1 MEARHASDRA
11 DQREAA
17 ASESRKPFSRFTR
30 DRLAEI
36 DAQLEE
42 HADWG
47 LFGPES
53 VAWKIHSHPI
63 TIVGGFRA
71 LMIQALH
78 PLAMAG
84 VTQFSDYKT
93 DPLGRFR
100 RTAQYVHHVVFSDT
114 DSAHEAAAIV
124 RRVHERIN
132 GTDPVTGREFSAQD
146 PDTLLWVH
154 CAQTYS
160 FLVARREFV
169 GDLSEEEEDRYLKE
183 FVVAGGLM
191 GIPETMI
198 PASRM
203 EYREYFASML
213 PQLCASQA
221 AVETIA
227 FVAKPDLRL
236 VSMKD
241 WPFAVNLKW
250 AGHAAATLMP
260 RSLRQMSGLQK
271 PGRSDWALRR
281 WTAVNAKA
289 IDRALGYEPVANTF
303 DQLAARRMGTGPVPR
318 NKRD

>member
-11 DQREAA
+11 DQRETA

-36 DAQLEE
+36 DAQLDE

-53 VAWKIHSHPI
+53 VTWKIHSHPI

-84 VTQFSDYKT
+84 VTMYSDFKT

-114 DSAHEAAAIV
+114 DSAHQAAARV
-124 RRVHERIN
+124 RKVHDHVR
-132 GTDPVTGREFSAQD
+132 GTDPVTGREFSAND
-146 PDTLLWVH
+146 PETLLWVH

-169 GDLSEEEEDRYLKE
+169 GDLTEEEEERYLKE
-183 FVVAGGLM
+183 FVVAGELM
-191 GIPETMI
+191 GIPTAMI
-198 PASRM
+198 PSSRL
-203 EYREYFASML
+203 EYREYFGSML
-213 PQLCASQA
+213 PHLCASKE

-236 VSMKD
+236 VSVKD

-271 PGRSDWALRR
+271 PGRGDWALRR

-289 IDRALGYEPVANTF
+289 MDRALGYDSIANTF
-303 DQLAARRMGTGPVPR
+303 DQFAAKKMGTSPVPR
-318 NKRD
+318 TKRD